1 MSYSGLSDLFEY
13 LCYGS
18 TAIRNNF
25 YLYSTGI
32 DFSRQ
37 NLTSTDVTFC
47 RTFKVRPHRT
57 PRRALKKIN
66 CTVFHSRGYTAC
78 KLRRAALRREMK
90 AGKSLSFP
98 AQRFSALLC
107 DQSQ

>member
-18 TAIRNNF
+18 TAIRNTF
-25 YLYSTGI
+25 HSYSTGI

-57 PRRALKKIN
+57 PRRALKKLS
-66 CTVFHSRGYTAC
+66 TVLYFIAGAVLHASC
-78 KLRRAALRREMK
+78 AALRCAAPRNESWK
-90 AGKSLSFP
+90 KFIFHGAAFF
-98 AQRFSALLC
+98 RVAL
-107 DQSQ
+107 